1 MWGTAPEMNTD
12 PERHKSLKA
21 LLLIIRM
28 NGTLFDIVLTAID
41 GKETTL
47 GPYKGKKLLIV
58 NTASE
63 CGFTPQYEQLEYLHR
78 QHGDKVQVLG
88 FPSNDF
94 GAQEPGTDAEIAQF
108 CTKNFGVT
116 FPLFSKIPVKG
127 DAAHPL
133 YKWLKEKTGQEPN
146 WNFAKYLVSEDGTEV
161 KFLGPAVDPVGEEL
175 ISQL

>member
-1 MWGTAPEMNTD
+1 MND
-12 PERHKSLKA
+12 S
-21 LLLIIRM
+21 IYDIRLSSI
-28 NGTLFDIVLTAID
+28 G

-63 CGFTPQYEQLEYLHR
+63 CGFTPQYEQLEYLHKNY
-78 QHGDKVQVLG
+78 GEKIQVLG

-94 GAQEPGTDAEIAQF
+94 GGQEPGTNAEIAQF

-116 FPLFSKIPVKG
+116 FPLFSKIPVIG
-127 DAAHPL
+127 EDAHPL

-146 WNFAKYLVSEDGTEV
+146 WNFAKYLVSADGSEV
-161 KFLGPAVDPVGEEL
+161 KFFGPGVGPVDEEL
-175 ISQL
+175 ISQF